1 MRSQINHQAHANNL
15 NLGESDICIKNNA
28 VTVKAGEQLEIW
40 SVHCEETREGK
51 GGEQDKIY
59 RIYFIYNTKIISK
72 YLKT

>member
-15 NLGESDICIKNNA
+15 NLGESDVCIKNNA

-51 GGEQDKIY
+51 GVS
-59 RIYFIYNTKIISK
+59 RIK
-72 YLKT
+72 YIAYILYITPKLSVSI